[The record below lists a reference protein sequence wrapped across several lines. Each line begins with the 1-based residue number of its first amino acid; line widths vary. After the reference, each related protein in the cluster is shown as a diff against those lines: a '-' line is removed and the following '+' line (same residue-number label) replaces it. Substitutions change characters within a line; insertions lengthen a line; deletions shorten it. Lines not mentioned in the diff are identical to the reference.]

1 MSENKTICKRTNKN
15 QFEKLVELMESNP
28 NLARGVG
35 EFGSSKKN
43 QKEYWDQFATTLNSL
58 GPPTRDG
65 KEWHKVWLDY
75 KLKIKRKLSMNKAE
89 VVATGGGKY
98 SQVSLTPLEQAVDE
112 LLGLEQAVRPEG
124 MCFGSSHQIS
134 EDLIIGL
141 QDIEVLNEKDPGEAD
156 TQKSPPP
163 PLTAMKRTTM
173 NENSEKERLRLLQG
187 QTATQTELVKIEKEK
202 LSFLSDIARF
212 SRKSYEIQRE
222 KLALLKAAEKRKEKE
237 NFDKNRRHAEYL
249 EMETKKHKLEM
260 LKFNLKN

>member
-1 MSENKTICKRTNKN
+1 
-15 QFEKLVELMESNP
+15 MESNP

-98 SQVSLTPLEQAVDE
+98 YQVSLTPLEQAVDE
-112 LLGLEQAVRPEG
+112 LLGLEQAVRPE
-124 MCFGSSHQIS
+124 
-134 EDLIIGL
+134 
-141 QDIEVLNEKDPGEAD
+141 DIEVLNEKDPGEAD
-156 TQKSPPP
+156 KQKSPPP
-163 PLTAMKRTTM
+163 PLPAMKRTTM

-249 EMETKKHKLEM
+249 EMETKKHELEM